1 MDDTGIVYL
10 KSYVKNGNTYPVGS
24 SGSFP
29 VMTNQAPCYTIAGL
43 ITREQKMAILNEEME
58 VAQKK
63 EFQNLLAL
71 GSTDNLISTIALS
84 GAMSEPILYI

>member
-29 VMTNQAPCYTIAGL
+29 IMTSQAPCYTISGL
-43 ITREQKMAILNEEME
+43 ITREQKMSILNEEME

-63 EFQNLLAL
+63 EFQNLLIL
-71 GSTDNLISTIALS
+71 GSTNTFIGTIALS
-84 GAMSEPILYI
+84 GGVSEPILYI